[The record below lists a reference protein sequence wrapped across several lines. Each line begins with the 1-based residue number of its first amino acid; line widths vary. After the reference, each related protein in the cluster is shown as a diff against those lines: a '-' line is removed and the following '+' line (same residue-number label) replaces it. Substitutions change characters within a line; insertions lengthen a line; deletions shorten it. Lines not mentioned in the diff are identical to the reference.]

1 MFYSNTNLIS
11 KIFVIHIKMN
21 SHNGGN
27 EDPLINKIKLADI
40 QDKKKRVIIMGDSEL
55 RKRYNKFPNNKIT
68 TTKYLR

>member
-1 MFYSNTNLIS
+1 
-11 KIFVIHIKMN
+11 MN

-27 EDPLINKIKLADI
+27 EDPLINKITLADI

-68 TTKYLR
+68 TTKYLK

>member
-1 MFYSNTNLIS
+1 LNYTNTNLIS

-21 SHNGGN
+21 SNNGGN